1 MSQPEMLKEIL
12 EKVQSMQK
20 DIVRIDK
27 KIAALNK
34 NQETIATNITQ
45 TAREVVEALSFQI

>member
-1 MSQPEMLKEIL
+1 MLKEIL